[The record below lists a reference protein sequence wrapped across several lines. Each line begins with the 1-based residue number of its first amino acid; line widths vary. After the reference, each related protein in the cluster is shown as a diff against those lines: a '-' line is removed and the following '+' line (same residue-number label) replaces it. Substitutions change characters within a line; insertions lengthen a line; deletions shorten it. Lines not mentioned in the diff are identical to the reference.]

1 MTRRDW
7 LTGTG
12 ALLASACGRPKG
24 RGYDGYA
31 LVATSGDESL
41 GVVDLTAFRLVKHIP
56 LGASP
61 TAVTGS
67 SDEAFSYVATSSTGT
82 IHELNRELAQVSSRR
97 VARDVSA
104 IRATP
109 DGKRL
114 IAVSQSSRELIEL
127 ETPSL
132 RVVRRQTLDARPLG
146 LDVALNR
153 YVAVSTERGGVQ
165 LFDLETGHHS
175 RANVDALLGAVRFRR
190 DGAVLLVANFR
201 GRSLTV
207 LDIPGLNVMAD
218 LPLAMQP
225 ENLCFNADGGQL
237 FISGAGMDGVGIV
250 FPYTLEVDET
260 LLAGRSPGTLAC
272 SERPPYLFVGS
283 RNASDVLI
291 LDISTRRMI
300 GLVEVGDVPGRMA
313 ITPDSQYALVLS
325 ERSGNM
331 AVIHIPAIKGNR
343 MKSGAALFTMIP
355 VGDKPVDAAIVAR
368 EA

>member
-1 MTRRDW
+1 
-7 LTGTG
+7 
-12 ALLASACGRPKG
+12 
-24 RGYDGYA
+24 
-31 LVATSGDESL
+31 
-41 GVVDLTAFRLVKHIP
+41 
-56 LGASP
+56 
-61 TAVTGS
+61 
-67 SDEAFSYVATSSTGT
+67 
-82 IHELNRELAQVSSRR
+82 
-97 VARDVSA
+97 
-104 IRATP
+104 
-109 DGKRL
+109 
-114 IAVSQSSRELIEL
+114 
-127 ETPSL
+127 
-132 RVVRRQTLDARPLG
+132 
-146 LDVALNR
+146 
-153 YVAVSTERGGVQ
+153 
-165 LFDLETGHHS
+165 
-175 RANVDALLGAVRFRR
+175 
-190 DGAVLLVANFR
+190 
-201 GRSLTV
+201 
-207 LDIPGLNVMAD
+207 VMAD

-272 SERPPYLFVGS
+272 SEKPPYLFVGS